1 MFVHECELR
10 VRYKETD
17 NMGVVH
23 HSNYAVYYEYAR
35 TEMLRECGLTYKG
48 LEEQG
53 VMMPVREISSV
64 FVSPARY
71 DDLLT
76 IRTMLVESAGFKAVF
91 EHEIFNQEGVKV
103 NTGRVVLVY
112 VDAAT
117 RRLVRAPEWFVEKM
131 NEGMARLNG

>member
-1 MFVHECELR
+1 MYTHEITVR

-35 TEMLRECGLTYKG
+35 TEMLREKGFTYKG

-53 VMMPVREISSV
+53 IMMPVRELSSV
-64 FVSPARY
+64 FVSPAHY

-76 IRTMLVESAGFKAVF
+76 IKTRVVEAAGFKAVF
-91 EHEIFNQEGVKV
+91 EHEIFNQDGVKV

-117 RRLVRAPEWFVEKM
+117 RRLTRAPKWFADLFAE
-131 NEGMARLNG
+131 E